1 VHCFFIYYF
10 YKVLKAFRNRQYRI
24 FLPHGDKKV
33 NFMETKGRAEEN
45 KICPL
50 EIAVNTISGKWKIP
64 IVWQINEGK
73 KRPSEFLRG
82 IAKVDRRVL
91 NQQLTEM
98 VEDGILGK
106 QSFNELP
113 PRVEYSLTPLGKQL
127 VGILWQLNDW
137 GKLLIPGEEKHPEKD
152 H

>member
-1 VHCFFIYYF
+1 MQT
-10 YKVLKAFRNRQYRI
+10 KERN
-24 FLPHGDKKV
+24 
-33 NFMETKGRAEEN
+33 TEN

-91 NQQLTEM
+91 NQQLNEM
-98 VEDGILGK
+98 VEDGILTK

-113 PRVEYSLTPLGKQL
+113 PRVEYSLSETGMQL
-127 VGILWQLNDW
+127 VEILWKLNDW
-137 GKLLIPGEEKHPEKD
+137 GKTLISENKVETRS
-152 H
+152 

>member
-1 VHCFFIYYF
+1 
-10 YKVLKAFRNRQYRI
+10 
-24 FLPHGDKKV
+24 
-33 NFMETKGRAEEN
+33 MEIKERAEEN

-50 EIAVNTISGKWKIP
+50 EVAVNSISGKWKIP

-91 NQQLTEM
+91 NQQLNEM
-98 VEDGILGK
+98 VEDGILTK

-113 PRVEYSLTPLGKQL
+113 PRVEYTLTELGEKL
-127 VGILWQLNDW
+127 VRILWQLNDW
-137 GKLLIPGEEKHPEKD
+137 GKLLIPEEEKA
-152 H
+152 

>member
-1 VHCFFIYYF
+1 M
-10 YKVLKAFRNRQYRI
+10 KTTEQ
-24 FLPHGDKKV
+24 
-33 NFMETKGRAEEN
+33 AEEN

-50 EIAVNTISGKWKIP
+50 EMAVNTISGKWKIP

-91 NQQLTEM
+91 NQQLGEM
-98 VEDGILGK
+98 VQDGILAK

-113 PRVEYSLTPLGKQL
+113 PRVEYALTELGEKL
-127 VGILWQLNDW
+127 VEILWQLNGW
-137 GKLLIPGEEKHPEKD
+137 GKLLISENDKLK
-152 H
+152 

>member
-1 VHCFFIYYF
+1 M
-10 YKVLKAFRNRQYRI
+10 KTEGK
-24 FLPHGDKKV
+24 
-33 NFMETKGRAEEN
+33 AEEN

-50 EIAVNTISGKWKIP
+50 EVAVNTISGKWKIP

-98 VEDGILGK
+98 VEDGILEK

-113 PRVEYSLTPLGKQL
+113 PRVEYTLTELGEKL
-127 VGILWQLNDW
+127 VEILWQLNDW
-137 GKLLIPGEEKHPEKD
+137 GKLLIPEKEKL
-152 H
+152 